1 MLRARSPRDKIKWL
15 VKATRHIVGS
25 IHAYN
30 DLQER
35 NGTEPC
41 RATEDKIGMSM
52 EDKFLILIW
61 VLVQVNQGLWSHFH
75 FIRTYLM
82 DLTERAED
90 FIRPEGERS
99 EYLNNIRE
107 LSRAITYIQLL
118 DFKLTDER
126 AIFVPFKIIELS
138 VKATLKDGLSSSF

>member
-35 NGTEPC
+35 KSTEPC
-41 RATEDKIGMSM
+41 TEDKIGMSM

-75 FIRTYLM
+75 FIRTSPM
-82 DLTERAED
+82 FLTEIAED

-138 VKATLKDGLSSSF
+138 VKAALKDGLSSSFSH